1 MLKGFTL
8 PLIIL
13 GLVLF
18 LFGFI
23 AVTAPNMT
31 PNTLMFYL
39 AYMLLAVG
47 GVSGG
52 VGIII
57 RKSNKNWF
65 VSVLMGLAFLILGIT
80 IIMNDETA
88 ATFFTLFIAAWAAL
102 MGISLIASS
111 FFQKQ
116 LQIVLVVNGLMSLG
130 FGLVIYF
137 NPFSGSTLN
146 FMIGFYT
153 ILLSIM
159 ILYIAFKLVKSN
171 KKNNTEN
178 VNV

>member
-47 GVSGG
+47 GVSMG

-57 RKSNKNWF
+57 RKSNKNWYI
-65 VSVLMGLAFLILGIT
+65 SVLMGLAFLILGIS
-80 IIMNDETA
+80 IILNDEA
-88 ATFFTLFIAAWAAL
+88 AAIYFTLFIAAWAAL
-102 MGISLIASS
+102 MGLSLIVAS

-116 LQIVLVVNGLMSLG
+116 LKIVLIVNGLMSLG

-159 ILYIAFKLVKSN
+159 VLYIAFRVARN
-171 KKNNTEN
+171 KKKPEVTEAA
-178 VNV
+178 

>member
-8 PLIIL
+8 PLLIL

-39 AYMLLAVG
+39 AYMMFAVG
-47 GVSGG
+47 GVTGG

-65 VSVLMGLAFLILGIT
+65 VSVLMGVLFLAIGAIIFMNDATAAAYYTQFIALWAFLMGLSLV
-80 IIMNDETA
+80 A
-88 ATFFTLFIAAWAAL
+88 A
-102 MGISLIASS
+102 S

-116 LQIVLVVNGLMSLG
+116 LRVVLIINGLMSLG
-130 FGLVIYF
+130 FGAVIYF

-153 ILLSIM
+153 ILLSIT
-159 ILYIAFKLVKSN
+159 ILYAAFKIMRG
-171 KKNNTEN
+171 KKVQPTEAA
-178 VNV
+178 

>member
-1 MLKGFTL
+1 MLKGFSL

-65 VSVLMGLAFLILGIT
+65 VSVLMGLAFLTLGIT
-80 IIMNDETA
+80 IIVNDGIA
-88 ATFFTLFIAAWAAL
+88 ATFFTQFIAAWAAL
-102 MGISLIASS
+102 MGLSLIASS

-116 LQIVLVVNGLMSLG
+116 LRIILVVNGLMSLG
-130 FGLVIYF
+130 FGIVIYL

-159 ILYIAFKLVKSN
+159 VLYLAFRFARGS
-171 KKNNTEN
+171 KKKVVTEA
-178 VNV
+178 V